1 MIVYRLAEHGRWN
14 VSLLYTMTND
24 DHVSQPTSVDNQK
37 TNEKLHFIRAPFHFA
52 DEIEDPAELQYSL
65 WEETDSSFAQPDFLY
80 THGDC
85 LLGRMMDEYPAQVA
99 LYAIFILSFRLC
111 FYVYKFTYT

>member
-24 DHVSQPTSVDNQK
+24 DHVSQPTSVANQK

-85 LLGRMMDEYPAQVA
+85 LLGRMMDEYPVQVA
-99 LYAIFILSFRLC
+99 LYAILPFRLC